1 MKRTFLMSI
10 CIGAVALGGA
20 CSRGNTPQDNKTDD
34 NKPNIVDLA
43 THPAAPGSISAVTV
57 DGCLSA
63 SGDRFML
70 ASLDKDSTKTT
81 VYQLMNADDQLR
93 NFVGREVRVTGQ
105 AQATQ
110 ASTETREVTPPAPA
124 ATSGT
129 ANVQPKVSTVED
141 TKLDVRKLTVASV
154 APTGDSCPR

>member
-20 CSRGNTPQDNKTDD
+20 CSRGNTPQDTKTDD

-57 DGCLSA
+57 DGWLSA
-63 SGDRFML
+63 SGVRFML

-129 ANVQPKVSTVED
+129 ANVQPKVRSEERRVGKEC
-141 TKLDVRKLTVASV
+141 RSRWS
-154 APTGDSCPR
+154 PYH